1 MLWGFTANYEG
12 MPIISKIN
20 MTYNTV
26 LEPNTPP
33 VVIDSQV
40 ITNCA
45 SNPTSQTLSYTKTH
59 QVSSTW
65 TTS

>member
-1 MLWGFTANYEG
+1 

-26 LEPNTPP
+26 LEPDTPP

-45 SNPTSQTLSYTKTH
+45 PNPTQQALSYTKTH